1 MVRARARSVSLR
13 DDIRCDAVR
22 HHRRA
27 RARARRRTF
36 GTTLLLALCA
46 PSPCPPQLRRAT
58 ALYDSYFWANNIV
71 TLLSLLKTLD
81 LLRFHKVGNGV
92 GT

>member
-1 MVRARARSVSLR
+1 
-13 DDIRCDAVR
+13 
-22 HHRRA
+22 
-27 RARARRRTF
+27 
-36 GTTLLLALCA
+36 LLALCA